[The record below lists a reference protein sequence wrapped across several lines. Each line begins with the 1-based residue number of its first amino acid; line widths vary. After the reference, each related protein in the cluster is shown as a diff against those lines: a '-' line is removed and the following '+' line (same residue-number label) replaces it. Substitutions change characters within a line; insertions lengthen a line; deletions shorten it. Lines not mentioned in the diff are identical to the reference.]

1 MSAAALCTPWL
12 PGGGPALRERR
23 CTRVARVGCG
33 RCPPAAAVR
42 QQQAG
47 RRRLLGSD
55 TVVLATRGALDDTG
69 VLPGREP
76 DDGEPAERGVA
87 ELVYALLAAAAVGVP
102 PASVLPT
109 FHAEQTPQSYT
120 SALVAL
126 GRKQAWETASQVALW
141 VRQQGV
147 LLPSSSFVLLAQ
159 RRMDEK
165 QWDRA
170 LDPFMWMRDHGCA
183 PSGEMVRLM
192 ASLVMEGM
200 PHMRERNQLRDLVA
214 WLRTSDAGRALWK
227 SYVPDGPSAAEAIA
241 GPSWRSQ
248 GIAMESG
255 GDIMHA
261 PLDDLKTT
269 LADVVGAGRDGVAAA
284 PGAGREATRDA
295 WEGSEVQPLHFS
307 EIDLLLRG
315 NEP

>member
-1 MSAAALCTPWL
+1 MA
-12 PGGGPALRERR
+12 G
-23 CTRVARVGCG
+23 VGIG
-33 RCPPAAAVR
+33 HCPVVAAVR
-42 QQQAG
+42 LQQAG
-47 RRRLLGSD
+47 RGRLLGSD
-55 TVVLATRGALDDTG
+55 TVVLATRGPLDTG
-69 VLPGREP
+69 VLPNDET
-76 DDGEPAERGVA
+76 DDGEPAEHSVA

-109 FHAEQTPQSYT
+109 FHAAQTPQSYT

-147 LLPSSSFVLLAQ
+147 LLPTSSFVRLAQ

-170 LDPFMWMRDHGCA
+170 LDPFAWMRDHGCA
-183 PSGEMVRLM
+183 PSGETVRLM

-214 WLRTSDAGRALWK
+214 WLRTSDAGKALWK
-227 SYVPDGPSAAEAIA
+227 SYVPDGPAAAEPIA
-241 GPSWRSQ
+241 GPAWRSQ
-248 GIAMESG
+248 GIALENG

-269 LADVVGAGRDGVAAA
+269 LADIVRAGGDGAE
-284 PGAGREATRDA
+284 PGAARDA
-295 WEGSEVQPLHFS
+295 GERNGVQPLHFS
-307 EIDLLLRG
+307 EIDLLLRS